1 MKTSRRGSTPRLAL
15 PATPSEGASVLG
27 GPCGRCVS
35 RFVLAMALGFA
46 TLAGAAIPEPLP
58 IAKVVAAASAGDDV
72 ATIVTQLKKA
82 RTTYALRGSDFGKL
96 AAAGVPAALLDSL
109 QQGFVDDVDLLVRYW
124 TGGESMG
131 PCAWCYPQQVDL
143 GQPAAPASGR
153 TFPPPLRVAF
163 GRPLG
168 LPDWYRPAGFTAGR
182 HITVAQV
189 SEMVKAGQSEDEILQ
204 TLRSA
209 GLDDVI
215 GIGGVGTFG
224 TRLQAGIS
232 GSRFAALRAE
242 GMPDTVLDEL
252 QGRYLA
258 MYVEYLRLR
267 YKNLGKGSHR

>member
-1 MKTSRRGSTPRLAL
+1 MKTSRKGSTASLAL
-15 PATPSEGASVLG
+15 PATPSEAARALG
-27 GPCGRCVS
+27 GPCGRWVS

-58 IAKVVAAASAGDDV
+58 IARVVAAARAGDDV
-72 ATIVTQLKKA
+72 ATIIAQIKTA

-96 AAAGVPAALLDSL
+96 ATAGVPAALLDSL

-124 TGGESMG
+124 SGGESMG

-143 GQPAAPASGR
+143 GQPPEPASGR

-168 LPDWYRPAGFTAGR
+168 LPDWYRPAGFTVGR

-189 SEMVKAGQSEDEILQ
+189 SEMVKAGQGADEILQ

-209 GLDDVI
+209 GLDGVI